1 MPTRKRPIAVPQVAR
16 GAGEPSGGC
25 EVGALFSIL
34 AKPHMLHV
42 LHQFLADPPQGVR
55 FGEIQDRLG
64 LSPKTLSTRLKTLV
78 EAGLLVRRQYNE
90 IPPRVEYEAT
100 EKGRKLVDLF
110 RAMEDWAKDNSLH
123 TVGTVSVVGRT

>member
-1 MPTRKRPIAVPQVAR
+1 MTSTKSPLAVSPVAR
-16 GAGEPSGGC
+16 GAAQPLGGC

-34 AKPHMLHV
+34 AKPHMLHLV
-42 LHQFLADPPQGVR
+42 HEFLADPPQGVR
-55 FGEIQDRLG
+55 FGELQDRLG

-78 EAGLLVRRQYNE
+78 EAGLLVRRKYNE

-110 RAMEDWAKDNSLH
+110 RAMEVWAKENSLH
-123 TVGTVSVVGRT
+123 TVGTVSVVGRA